1 MAKEYYKVKNQR
13 IEFDTEKLTMTVTM
27 HDSKFTV
34 ISVNT
39 LSEPEFNSQ
48 YYRFK
53 ADIFSTIATQQSG
66 ISISAADAQRIENT
80 PVGTTFED
88 FIEMKDT
95 ALSVLNAM
103 VFTSGS
109 AE

>member
-27 HDSKFTV
+27 HDNKFTV

-39 LSEPEFNSQ
+39 LTEAEFNSQ
-48 YYRFK
+48 YFRFK
-53 ADIFSTIATQQSG
+53 ADIFSTMATQQAGVSV
-66 ISISAADAQRIENT
+66 SPADAQRIENT

>member
-27 HDSKFTV
+27 HDNKFTV

-39 LSEPEFNSQ
+39 LTEAEFNSQ
-48 YYRFK
+48 YFRFK
-53 ADIFSTIATQQSG
+53 ADIFSTMATQQAG
-66 ISISAADAQRIENT
+66 VSISPADAQRIENT

-95 ALSVLNAM
+95 ALTVLNSL

-109 AE
+109 NQ